1 MGAVK
6 IRAQFTKDS
15 RLFNGLDSIAG
26 KMFDDPVTRV
36 LAVVVIEVARKNI
49 DCLNGGQQSVTVNL
63 AEIEPVFDG
72 DAREARQLL
81 ERAYKARTGSPS
93 APTLFG
99 EPGDE
104 PDEETAADDAEVAE
118 ARAKLADGGSI
129 FSGLTDGEQPPV
141 IDGAA
146 AADIRAAANDD
157 ARTAGRRKGG
167 Q

>member
-1 MGAVK
+1 VSVK
-6 IRAQFTKDS
+6 IRAQYTRDT
-15 RLFNGLDSIAG
+15 RLFNGLDSIEA
-26 KMFDDPVTRV
+26 KMMADPVTRV
-36 LAVVVIEVARKNI
+36 LAVVVIEVAKTNI
-49 DCLNGGQQSVTVNL
+49 DHLNGGQKSITVNV

-81 ERAYKARTGSPS
+81 ERAYKTRTGSPS

-99 EPGDE
+99 DPKDD

-118 ARAKLADGGSI
+118 ARARLADGGSI
-129 FSGLTDGEQPPV
+129 FSGLTEAEQSPV
-141 IDGAA
+141 VDDVA

-157 ARTAGRRKGG
+157 ARPSRRRGG

>member
-6 IRAQFTKDS
+6 IRAQFTKDT

-99 EPGDE
+99 EPGDD

-118 ARAKLADGGSI
+118 ARAQLADGGSI
-129 FSGLTDGEQPPV
+129 FSEPDPPV
-141 IDGAA
+141 VLDDMA
-146 AADIRAAANDD
+146 AADIRAAANDT
-157 ARTAGRRKGG
+157 ARPPRRRGG